1 MAATQTDDSA
11 ADSGSTDS
19 DDERPEYPWVSLSPE
34 VSLGFDSIE
43 RLIYTGDPS
52 DTQNGNDYGVVLR
65 GAEVLD
71 GTIYVN
77 RHTDD
82 GVLAR
87 NSDTATAQE
96 QSTDYVVANPDAD
109 DRTSEDTLDGTVIG
123 VSDGARDFD
132 SSPTDETSFDAL
144 MADSE
149 ADAIIVWFGGLS
161 GQFIARDLDF
171 NGRPSAKYT
180 DDGYLVKGLYQY
192 PQGWWDASPSAKGEM
207 VKNGLA
213 PRVARFPVLR
223 DDLADDDVAGVIE
236 TSRDGRSHRVSVFA
250 DIDVDDA
257 GDGDS
262 DGGGDDDVVM
272 DSAGEYP
279 QVRMTY
285 NEDTA
290 ASVLAERGITMSMA
304 HGDEWAT
311 EPDTVAGTVPTSD
324 ADDFDIS
331 VGDDGDA
338 QPAGLTANE
347 QLFADSI
354 ATALDDE
361 GVAVTDLS
369 DPEGFVAEQAARP
382 TNAPNLGVEPAP
394 TKAAEALDTAA
405 IVDYIADQQER
416 A

>member
-1 MAATQTDDSA
+1 MAATQTEDTA
-11 ADSGSTDS
+11 ADSTDS

-77 RHTDD
+77 RHADD

-96 QSTDYVVANPDAD
+96 QSTDYVVANPDTD
-109 DRTSEDTLDGTVIG
+109 DRTSEDMLDGTVIG

-132 SSPTDETSFDAL
+132 SSPTDETSFDTL
-144 MADSE
+144 TDT
-149 ADAIIVWFGGLS
+149 DAIIVWFGGLS

-207 VKNGLA
+207 VQNGLA

-223 DDLADDDVAGVIE
+223 DDLADGDVPGVIE

-250 DIDVDDA
+250 DIDVDD
-257 GDGDS
+257 GDGD
-262 DGGGDDDVVM
+262 GDDVVM
-272 DSAGEYP
+272 DSVGEYP

-338 QPAGLTANE
+338 EPAGLTANE

-369 DPEGFVAEQAARP
+369 DPEGFVAEQAAKP
-382 TNAPNLGVEPAP
+382 TNAPNLGVDPDPAE
-394 TKAAEALDTAA
+394 AAEALDTAA
-405 IVDYIADQQER
+405 IVEYIAEEQDTE
-416 A
+416 